1 MGFSLGAAMGA
12 KMAAPEKLV
21 VNFMGDAAF
30 GMVGMDL
37 ETAVRMGLPTL
48 TVLLNNG
55 GTGGGLMAMDRPN
68 MAPPTMAELGG
79 NFTMVAQ
86 GLGAYAERVE
96 QPGELVAAFRRAIQ
110 ATEAGQAALVEVMI
124 KPMRTPETADD
135 WSL

>member
-1 MGFSLGAAMGA
+1 MT
-12 KMAAPEKLV
+12 
-21 VNFMGDAAF
+21 
-30 GMVGMDL
+30 GMEI

-48 TVLLNNG
+48 TVVVNNG
-55 GTGGGLMAMDRPN
+55 GTGGGIMAMDRPAG
-68 MAPPTMAELGG
+68 APPAWAQLGG

-96 QPGELVAAFRRAIQ
+96 QPGELAAAFRRAIE

-124 KPMRTPETADD
+124 KPMTTPETPED